1 VLRKTLY
8 LEEPMKLAQG
18 TLGLFCLFGAIQP
31 AMAEDEPD
39 PKTLY
44 DLSTEGSTQKVKAGE
59 KGMAVLSIR
68 AKPGAHVS
76 DETPLKLEASG
87 DHVKVTKNLLT
98 YADSVTRASAGTR
111 HYPDPKFEIPFSAT
125 TPGKG
130 KVDLKL
136 TFFICTEKLC
146 MRQQRS
152 VQVPVL
158 VE

>member
-1 VLRKTLY
+1 
-8 LEEPMKLAQG
+8 MKLGQA
-18 TLGLFCLFGAIQP
+18 TIGLFCLFGGIQP

-44 DLSTEGSTQKVKAGE
+44 DLSTEGSTEKVKAGE
-59 KGMAVLSIR
+59 NGVVVLWIR
-68 AKPGAHVS
+68 AKNGAHVS

-87 DHVKVTKNLLT
+87 NHLKVSKNVLT
-98 YADSVTRASAGTR
+98 YADSVTRASAGMR
-111 HYPDPKFEIPFSAT
+111 RYPDPKFEIPFSAT
-125 TPGKG
+125 APGKG

-152 VQVPVL
+152 LQVPVL

>member
-1 VLRKTLY
+1 
-8 LEEPMKLAQG
+8 MKLAQG

-31 AMAEDEPD
+31 VMAEEEPD

-44 DLSTEGSTQKVKAGE
+44 DLSTEGSTQKVKAGVN
-59 KGMAVLSIR
+59 GVAVLWIR
-68 AKPGAHVS
+68 AKNGAHVS

-98 YADSVTRASAGTR
+98 YADSVTRASAGMR
-111 HYPDPKFEIPFSAT
+111 RYPDPKFEIPFSAT
-125 TPGKG
+125 APGKG